1 MQVSLVYRCH
11 HYSVQLR
18 THTYHDLVD
27 TWQVFVDSFVNRRG
41 TTSKTTFAGS
51 MAKVKT
57 VRHTSLNS
65 PALPSSTSLTWNNL
79 PSLRFLPT
87 LWSRDRRHQPLSIVT
102 TLHLTTDGWIK
113 TMWCVC
119 VCVYIY
125 IYIYI
130 YNGIPLSYLKNEI
143 LPSSATWIDLEG
155 IMQSEISDTEEDR
168 YCRLPTWLSR
178 KESTCQCR
186 RHRFD
191 LWVRKM
197 PCRKKWQLTPV
208 FLPGKSHGQR
218 SLVGYNP
225 RNPKKMRQDSATG
238 QHMCV
243 HAKFLQS
250 RWPLCNPMDG
260 SPPGSSVLGILQ
272 ARILDWI
279 ATPFSRESSWP
290 RDLTCVSY
298 VSCIGKQVLYH

>member
-1 MQVSLVYRCH
+1 MCCAVLSHFSSVWLFLTLWTVVCQAPLCLGFSRQEYWSGLPCPPPGDIPDPGVRPESL
-11 HYSVQLR
+11 
-18 THTYHDLVD
+18 T
-27 TWQVFVDSFVNRRG
+27 
-41 TTSKTTFAGS
+41 
-51 MAKVKT
+51 
-57 VRHTSLNS
+57 S
-65 PALPSSTSLTWNNL
+65 PALASRFFTTSATWEA
-79 PSLRFLPT
+79 PYK
-87 LWSRDRRHQPLSIVT
+87 DIQ
-102 TLHLTTDGWIK
+102 
-113 TMWCVC
+113 
-119 VCVYIY
+119 VYIY
-125 IYIYI
+125 TV
-130 YNGIPLSYLKNEI
+130 E
-143 LPSSATWIDLEG
+143 LPFATTWMDLEG
-155 IMQSEISDTEEDR
+155 IMRSKISDTEEDR

-178 KESTCQCR
+178 KESICQCR

-260 SPPGSSVLGILQ
+260 SPPGSSVHGILQ